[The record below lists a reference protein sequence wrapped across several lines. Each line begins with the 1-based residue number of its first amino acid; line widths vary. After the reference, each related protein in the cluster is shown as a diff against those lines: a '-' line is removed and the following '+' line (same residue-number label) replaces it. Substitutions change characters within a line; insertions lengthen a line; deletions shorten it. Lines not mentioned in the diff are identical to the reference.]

1 MSLNVINIIIS
12 VFIESFLLIYY
23 CNSSMECKVSKTRSE
38 IIIAIGYLI
47 YCVLCL
53 LKIMIVN
60 ICGFALIT
68 LLVIL
73 AGYKITVRLAIFK
86 SLILTALMMF
96 GELIGSFI
104 VDTEISNN
112 FITNITFIEGVVFS
126 LLSKLLYSLF
136 IVILR
141 QITAAKNGEYT
152 TKEMTYLLLLPISTC
167 LFFFLFN
174 DIRFTLA
181 DEIRFLFIIFGI
193 MLIFSNFIVYIVC
206 EKIIVSNIQIQ
217 KLKQIEH
224 KREIDEKSYQLVKNN
239 FEDMKIMIHD
249 FNKYCSHIE
258 AMLDNDREDVK
269 TFINSIRRKNKA
281 LMLTDYTNNKALNL
295 LLSQKLR
302 ECSDLSINFQFNIR
316 STDLS
321 FISESDT
328 ISIFA
333 NLIDNAIE
341 SCNISENKDIILNI
355 YTINNSFVV
364 ISINNGADFE
374 PDVYN
379 GRLRTRKTDKD
390 SHGIGMLSIK
400 KALSAYDGEMKWSY
414 DSDNKLFNV
423 SILIN
428 LEKYNKKDDRS
439 CRKSTEVVKAIDSE
453 KEPVYN
459 NT

>member
-1 MSLNVINIIIS
+1 MSLNTVSIVLS
-12 VFIESFLLIYY
+12 VFIECILLIYY
-23 CNSSMECKVSKTRSE
+23 CNSLFEYRVSKLRSE
-38 IIIAIGYLI
+38 LIIITGHVI
-47 YCVLCL
+47 YCALCL
-53 LKIMIVN
+53 LNITAVNISGFIMITFIV
-60 ICGFALIT
+60 ICC
-68 LLVIL
+68 
-73 AGYKITVRLAIFK
+73 GYKITLK
-86 SLILTALMMF
+86 STALKTIILTGLMMF
-96 GELIGSFI
+96 GELIGSLI
-104 VDTEISNN
+104 VKTEITNE
-112 FITNITFIEGVVFS
+112 FITKVTFVECLMF
-126 LLSKLLYSLF
+126 LLFSKLLYALF
-136 IVILR
+136 VIILR
-141 QITAAKNGEYT
+141 QISAVKNGEHSS
-152 TKEMTYLLLLPISTC
+152 KEMIYLLLLPIATC

-174 DIRFTLA
+174 
-181 DEIRFLFIIFGI
+181 EIRASLDNWLKLLFAALSI

-206 EKIIVSNIQIQ
+206 EKIIENNIQIQ

-379 GRLRTRKTDKD
+379 GRLRTRKADKD

-453 KEPVYN
+453 KEPIYN